1 VKINE
6 AGLTLIKSFESLELQ
21 SYPDPATSAEP
32 WTVGYGHTGPE
43 VHPGMTITEAEADA
57 ILAADV
63 QAVEHCV
70 SEAVGQHVNENE
82 FSSCVSLAFNIGCKA
97 FRASTLARM
106 LREGQNEAAAD
117 QFLRWN
123 KAAGREMAGLTRRR
137 RAERELF
144 LS

>member
-1 VKINE
+1 MKIND
-6 AGLTLIKSFESLELQ
+6 AGLTLIKSFEALELKA
-21 SYPDPATSAEP
+21 YPDPATGGDP

-43 VHPGMTITEAEADA
+43 VHPGMEITEAEADA

-63 QAVEHCV
+63 QAFEHCV
-70 SEAVGQHVNENE
+70 GEAVGQHVNENE
-82 FSSCVSLAFNIGCKA
+82 FSACVSLAFNIGCKA
-97 FRASTLARM
+97 FRTSTLARM

-123 KAAGREMAGLTRRR
+123 KAAGRVMAGLTRRR
-137 RAERELF
+137 EAERALF